1 MSQFDLAFLL
11 LIAGV
16 LVGLRARANLFGMA
30 CMVPIVVAAVY
41 VHGRLGGDDLARLML
56 HSAEGVVIFGVGYL
70 IGDPGFILRCADE
83 TAPPTHE
90 PLD

>member
-16 LVGLRARANLFGMA
+16 LVGLRARANVFGMA

-56 HSAEGVVIFGVGYL
+56 HSAEGGR
-70 IGDPGFILRCADE
+70 DLRRGIPDRRSWLHSA
-83 TAPPTHE
+83 
-90 PLD
+90 LR